1 MSDTAVLEAQPRTDA
16 GKQISKQ
23 LRREGAFPAVVY
35 GSEIDS
41 VKCAVNL
48 RAFRALISEF
58 GRNAIVSLKV
68 GGGED
73 YSTIVKDVQ
82 HHPVSGEVLHV
93 DFHRIS
99 MTQKIVVDVLVHAE
113 GSPSGVR
120 NDGGILEQMLHQIE
134 VECLPTNIP
143 ETIIFDVTLLEI
155 GDNVHV
161 SDLVTPE
168 GAEIVTDGERSVF
181 ALIPPSVRKD
191 DEETEEGEEP
201 TEESQ
206 EPEVIERGKK
216 EDEEGAE

>member
-48 RAFRALISEF
+48 RAFRALVSEF

-73 YSTIVKDVQ
+73 YSTIMKDVQ

-99 MTQKIVVDVLVHAE
+99 MTEKIVVDVLVHAT
-113 GSPSGVR
+113 GIPSGVR
-120 NDGGILEQMLHQIE
+120 NDGGILEQLLHQVE
-134 VECLPTNIP
+134 VECLPTDIP
-143 ETIIFDVTLLEI
+143 ETMQYDVTVLEI
-155 GDNVHV
+155 GDTIHV
-161 SDLVTPE
+161 SDLITPE
-168 GAEIVTDGERSVF
+168 GTEIVTDGERSVF

-191 DEETEEGEEP
+191 EDEDEDGEEP